1 MVLLLAIIENC
12 ILKKNRLL
20 NLVICFLKL
29 CYENKKDIK
38 TAVHVSINIT
48 SKKYT
53 SSAIYVKKN
62 CNNNIQINT
71 IYTYI
76 SIFITQVNNYT
87 K

>member
-1 MVLLLAIIENC
+1 M
-12 ILKKNRLL
+12 
-20 NLVICFLKL
+20 KL

-87 K
+87 KWGLKNQFITRTSSRNSSIK